1 MYHRPAGGLLD
12 PMSHRHHEEIDRAV
26 LLARRAV
33 AGGRI
38 DDAAK
43 LTRLLYRHWFLGRRP
58 LSPVPTQ
65 VPQQRRPQRAD
76 TRAAVAAGGTP
87 TSGCTQPWRTW
98 GRLWTE
104 DRPCRGADLVRLY
117 LSCAPHTSLHAV
129 AAVTA
134 AARDWDH
141 PWLLTS
147 RALHQAVP
155 GPDAT
160 VLYLPVGALEEL
172 REPVR
177 EMLGELKPFL
187 ASTVPALTLEIAR
200 GAALA
205 QNPPDGRS
213 YGVHRCSVLA
223 GTVLANRSHHH
234 REVIERTF
242 SALREAGVDPQHPYR
257 ALGAR
262 WEWDARVRAA

>member
-1 MYHRPAGGLLD
+1 VYHRTPEGLLGA
-12 PMSHRHHEEIDRAV
+12 MSHRHHEEIDRAV

-33 AGGRI
+33 GSGRVE
-38 DDAAK
+38 DPAK

-58 LSPVPTQ
+58 LATVPAQ
-65 VPQQRRPQRAD
+65 VPPQRRSQHTGASS
-76 TRAAVAAGGTP
+76 AASGT
-87 TSGCTQPWRTW
+87 SQPWRTW

-147 RALHQAVP
+147 RALHQPVA

-160 VLYLPVGALEEL
+160 VLYLPVAALDELRRPVEEL
-172 REPVR
+172 LV
-177 EMLGELKPFL
+177 ELKPFL
-187 ASTVPALTLEIAR
+187 ASTVPALTLEVAR

-205 QNPPDGRS
+205 QNPADGRS
-213 YGVHRCSVLA
+213 YGVHRCSLVA
-223 GTVLANRSHHH
+223 ATVLANRSHHH

-242 SALREAGVDPQHPYR
+242 AALREAGIDPQRPYR

-262 WEWDARVRAA
+262 WEWDPHVRAA

>member
-1 MYHRPAGGLLD
+1 
-12 PMSHRHHEEIDRAV
+12 MSHRHHEEIDRAV
-26 LLARRAV
+26 LLARKAV
-33 AGGRI
+33 GGGRV
-38 DDAAK
+38 DDPAK

-58 LSPVPTQ
+58 LATVPAQ
-65 VPQQRRPQRAD
+65 VPQQRRNRPAARPAD
-76 TRAAVAAGGTP
+76 ASSSHAG
-87 TSGCTQPWRTW
+87 STQPWRTW

-104 DRPCRGADLVRLY
+104 DRPCRGSDLVRLY

-147 RALHQAVP
+147 RTLHQPVP

-160 VLYLPVGALEEL
+160 VLYLPVDALDEL
-172 REPVR
+172 RRPVE
-177 EMLGELKPFL
+177 EMLAELRPFL
-187 ASTVPALTLEIAR
+187 ASTVPALTLEVAR

-205 QNPPDGRS
+205 QNPADGRS
-213 YGVHRCSVLA
+213 YGIHRCSLVA
-223 GTVLANRSHHH
+223 STVLANRSHHH

-242 SALREAGVDPQHPYR
+242 AAMRDAGVDPQRPYR

>member
-1 MYHRPAGGLLD
+1 
-12 PMSHRHHEEIDRAV
+12 MSHRHHDEIDKAV
-26 LLARRAV
+26 LLARKAV

-38 DDAAK
+38 DDPAK
-43 LTRLLYRHWFLGRRP
+43 LMRLLYRHWVLGRRP
-58 LSPVPTQ
+58 LSPVSSQ
-65 VPQQRRPQRAD
+65 VPQQRRPQPATERQSASAEA
-76 TRAAVAAGGTP
+76 TPPSCGT
-87 TSGCTQPWRTW
+87 QAWRTW

-104 DRPCRGADLVRLY
+104 DRPCRGSDLVRLY

-134 AARDWDH
+134 AARDWNH

-147 RALHQAVP
+147 KALHQAVP

-160 VLYLPVGALEEL
+160 VLYLPVAALDEL
-172 REPVR
+172 RAPVE
-177 EMLGELKPFL
+177 EMLEELKPFL
-187 ASTVPALTLEIAR
+187 ASSVPALTLEIAR

-205 QNPPDGRS
+205 QNPADGRS
-213 YGVHRCSVLA
+213 YGVHRCSLVA
-223 GTVLANRSHHH
+223 ATVPANRAHHH

-242 SALREAGVDPQHPYR
+242 SALRDAGVDPQHPYR

-262 WEWDARVRAA
+262 WEWGSRVRAA

>member
-1 MYHRPAGGLLD
+1 MYHPSPEVLLD
-12 PMSHRHHEEIDRAV
+12 HMSHRHHEEIDRAV
-26 LLARRAV
+26 LLARKAV
-33 AGGRI
+33 AGGRV
-38 DDAAK
+38 DDPAK
-43 LTRLLYRHWFLGRRP
+43 LTRLLYRHGFLGRRP
-58 LSPVPTQ
+58 LTSVSAQ
-65 VPQQRRPQRAD
+65 VPQQRRPQQAAD
-76 TRAAVAAGGTP
+76 RTAACG
-87 TSGCTQPWRTW
+87 STQAWRTW

-104 DRPCRGADLVRLY
+104 DRTCRGSDLVRLY

-147 RALHQAVP
+147 RALHQPVP

-160 VLYLPVGALEEL
+160 VLYLPVDALDEL
-172 REPVR
+172 RAPVQ
-177 EMLGELKPFL
+177 ELLEELKPFL

-205 QNPPDGRS
+205 QNPADGRS
-213 YGVHRCSVLA
+213 YGVHRCSLVA
-223 GTVLANRSHHH
+223 ATVIANRTHHH

-242 SALREAGVDPQHPYR
+242 AALRDAGIDPQRPYR
-257 ALGAR
+257 ALGAH

>member
-1 MYHRPAGGLLD
+1 MYHRTPEVLLEA
-12 PMSHRHHEEIDRAV
+12 MSHRHHEEIDRAV
-26 LLARRAV
+26 LLARKAV
-33 AGGRI
+33 GGGRV
-38 DDAAK
+38 DDPAK

-58 LSPVPTQ
+58 LATVPAQ
-65 VPQQRRPQRAD
+65 VPQQRRSQP
-76 TRAAVAAGGTP
+76 GTA
-87 TSGCTQPWRTW
+87 QPWRTW

-104 DRPCRGADLVRLY
+104 DRTCRGSDLVRLY

-147 RALHQAVP
+147 RALHQPVA

-160 VLYLPVGALEEL
+160 VLYLPVDALDELRRPVEEL
-172 REPVR
+172 
-177 EMLGELKPFL
+177 LADLKPFL
-187 ASTVPALTLEIAR
+187 ASTVPALTLEVAR

-205 QNPPDGRS
+205 QNPADGRS
-213 YGVHRCSVLA
+213 YGVHRCSLVA
-223 GTVLANRSHHH
+223 ATVLANRSHHH

-242 SALREAGVDPQHPYR
+242 AALRQAGVDPQRPYR

-262 WEWDARVRAA
+262 WEWGARVRAA

>member
-1 MYHRPAGGLLD
+1 
-12 PMSHRHHEEIDRAV
+12 MSHRHHEEIDRAV
-26 LLARRAV
+26 LLARKAV
-33 AGGRI
+33 GGGRVE
-38 DDAAK
+38 DPAK

-58 LSPVPTQ
+58 LAPVPPQ
-65 VPQQRRPQRAD
+65 VPQQRRSPHTGR
-76 TRAAVAAGGTP
+76 TTTP
-87 TSGCTQPWRTW
+87 TDASPSPSGCTQPWRTW

-129 AAVTA
+129 AAVAA

-147 RALHQAVP
+147 RALHQPVP

-160 VLYLPVGALEEL
+160 VLYLPVDALDEL
-172 REPVR
+172 RRPVE

-187 ASTVPALTLEIAR
+187 ASTVPALTLEVAR

-205 QNPPDGRS
+205 QNPADGRS
-213 YGVHRCSVLA
+213 YGIHRCSLVA
-223 GTVLANRSHHH
+223 STVLANRSHHH

-242 SALREAGVDPQHPYR
+242 VALRDAGVDPQHPYR

-262 WEWDARVRAA
+262 WEWDSRVRAA

>member
-1 MYHRPAGGLLD
+1 
-12 PMSHRHHEEIDRAV
+12 MSHRHHEEIDRAV
-26 LLARRAV
+26 LLARKAV
-33 AGGRI
+33 AGGRV
-38 DDAAK
+38 DDPAK

-58 LSPVPTQ
+58 LAS
-65 VPQQRRPQRAD
+65 VPQQRRSPSLATDRASVV
-76 TRAAVAAGGTP
+76 TASAPSAG
-87 TSGCTQPWRTW
+87 SGCAQPWRTW

-104 DRPCRGADLVRLY
+104 DRPCRGSDLVRLY

-147 RALHQAVP
+147 RALHQPVP

-160 VLYLPVGALEEL
+160 VLYLPVDALDEL
-172 REPVR
+172 RQPVE
-177 EMLGELKPFL
+177 EMLVELKPFL
-187 ASTVPALTLEIAR
+187 ASTVPALTLEVAR

-205 QNPPDGRS
+205 QNPADGRS
-213 YGVHRCSVLA
+213 YGVHRCSVVA
-223 GTVLANRSHHH
+223 ATVLANRSHHH
-234 REVIERTF
+234 REVIELTF
-242 SALREAGVDPQHPYR
+242 SALRDAGVDPQHPYR
-257 ALGAR
+257 ALGAS